1 MEDYL
6 NMNKKLKYE
15 VILFVTLP
23 FSESYFVNIPLFL
36 QREKIRF
43 NIFTRLQLKIT
54 LHSNLLSL

>member
-43 NIFTRLQLKIT
+43 NIFYPSSIENHFTF
-54 LHSNLLSL
+54 